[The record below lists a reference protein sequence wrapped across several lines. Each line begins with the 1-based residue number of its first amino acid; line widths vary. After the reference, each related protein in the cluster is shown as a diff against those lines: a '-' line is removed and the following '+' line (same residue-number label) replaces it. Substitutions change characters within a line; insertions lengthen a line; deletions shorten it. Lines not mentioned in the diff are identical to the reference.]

1 MNTTRQEL
9 GRWGEARAA
18 QYLIAKGYTVLD
30 RNIRTPYG
38 EIDLVVKDREVL
50 VFVEVK
56 TRRGRAFGN
65 AEESI
70 TEKKLQHMIESAEAY
85 LQEHLE
91 HSGDWRIDV
100 IAIHAPMKDMPEI
113 THYKNATI

>member
-1 MNTTRQEL
+1 MSITRQEL
-9 GRWGEARAA
+9 GHWGEARAA
-18 QYLIAKGYTVLD
+18 QYLIAKGYTIVD
-30 RNIRTPYG
+30 RNVRTPYG
-38 EIDLVVKDREVL
+38 EIDLVVKDEEVL

-56 TRRGRAFGN
+56 TRSGRSFGN

-70 TEKKLQHMIESAEAY
+70 TDKKLQHMIDSAEAY

-100 IAIHAPMKDMPEI
+100 IAIHASKKDTPEI
-113 THYKNATI
+113 THFKNATI